1 MSPDR
6 RRGRPLLAVPA
17 LIVAVIA
24 GACSDDKPAAA
35 PVTPPP
41 TTLATTTTAPPSTT
55 STPVRTSTSTSTTRT
70 TLAVSIGPGEAF
82 IGGSVI
88 GPQGPVDGATVKI
101 ERLVGSAVASEEV
114 TTSGG
119 GAWRKDAVLGGAYR
133 IRAFRAPD
141 LSQSTVE
148 TFFLA
153 AGERK
158 TVDLRL
164 TRTDGERIT
173 AVINPNPPRV
183 NQAAVLTIQVG
194 IGQVDSQGRP
204 AVIPRAGVLLQLSPG
219 PGQVLESSPQ
229 ALTDATGSAS
239 WRLRCVAEGPNPV
252 SLTVGTGVTQVNLP
266 PCAAVAAAAP
276 AATSTTQAR

>member
-1 MSPDR
+1 MFPDA
-6 RRGRPLLAVPA
+6 RGRRPLFAVLALV
-17 LIVAVIA
+17 VAVIA

-35 PVTPPP
+35 PPVTEPP
-41 TTLATTTTAPPSTT
+41 TTLAPTTTTTPPPSTT
-55 STPVRTSTSTSTTRT
+55 STTVRTSTSTTRT
-70 TLAVSIGPGEAF
+70 TLAAITIGPGDAY

-101 ERLVGSAVASEEV
+101 ERLVGSAVATEEV

-119 GAWRKDAVLGGAYR
+119 GAWSKDSVLGGAYR
-133 IRAFRAPD
+133 IRAFRSPD

-173 AVINPNPPRV
+173 AVINPSPPRL
-183 NQAAVLTIQVG
+183 NQSALLTIQVG
-194 IGQVDSQGRP
+194 VGQIDAQGRP

-229 ALTDATGSAS
+229 VPTDATGSAS

-266 PCAAVAAAAP
+266 PCAAAAAP
-276 AATSTTQAR
+276 AATTTTQAR

>member
-1 MSPDR
+1 
-6 RRGRPLLAVPA
+6 LA
-17 LIVAVIA
+17 LIVAAVA

-35 PVTPPP
+35 PATAPP
-41 TTLATTTTAPPSTT
+41 TTLATTTTAPPTT
-55 STPVRTSTSTSTTRT
+55 STTVRTSTTTSTTRT

-119 GAWRKDAVLGGAYR
+119 GAWRKDSVLGGAYR

-173 AVINPNPPRV
+173 AVINPSPPRV
-183 NQAAVLTIQVG
+183 NQSAVLTIQVG
-194 IGQVDSQGRP
+194 VGQVDAQGRP

-219 PGQVLESSPQ
+219 PGQVLESSAQ
-229 ALTDATGSAS
+229 ALTDGTGSAS

-266 PCAAVAAAAP
+266 PCAAAGAAAP